1 MLAGVM
7 FIFGTE
13 IIGGLSL
20 RSESVYGLLPFC
32 KHITTSELRYDCIK
46 KILLTICV
54 LNITNSKIPQVW
66 VTGCRI
72 HPFAWCLIIVVFG
85 CRVFLLFFSI
95 NLLERCQDMLV
106 QHIDVLSE
114 AIRNTWRKRPFH
126 IDAWVLFPD
135 QMHRIWTLP
144 PVDDEIQA

>member
-54 LNITNSKIPQVW
+54 KYNKLKK
-66 VTGCRI
+66 
-72 HPFAWCLIIVVFG
+72 L
-85 CRVFLLFFSI
+85 
-95 NLLERCQDMLV
+95 DMFNGSPLV
-106 QHIDVLSE
+106 IAPCV
-114 AIRNTWRKRPFH
+114 A
-126 IDAWVLFPD
+126 LFPVSM
-135 QMHRIWTLP
+135 QL
-144 PVDDEIQA
+144 